1 MSKKLFFSMLAGTA
15 LVLFLAGCGDKENE
29 EPKIALKSINVSPAG
44 EVALI
49 IGETQPLTATAEPE
63 NASDVNFQWTSAS
76 TAIATVS
83 GSGLVTAVGEGTTT
97 VTVTSG
103 SVKTDIPVTV
113 TAAAPDLIS
122 FTVTPAQF
130 NLKAGD
136 EPVQLEVQKTPA
148 NAGGSFTYQSG
159 NTGVVTVSETGLV
172 TVVGSGLTT
181 VTVTSGDL
189 PPVTVPVGVA
199 SQIVP
204 VSFDWGES
212 ISADEGN
219 GFFTITVTDPPA
231 DPKFFTTGLG
241 EALTGTSAKVIFEC
255 ITNGTTNEYG
265 PFDPERYEQAVADGD
280 DYQWADWGQ
289 MFFYLAGWAAQPG
302 MTDFIYIPKCD
313 DWTEIAVD
321 VPSEAFAGG
330 FGSAGDFFR
339 FDPVGRGGNW
349 NNYAIAGYEITIR
362 NLRIVVY

>member
-1 MSKKLFFSMLAGTA
+1 MSKKLFFSMLAGTV

-49 IGETQPLTATAEPE
+49 IGETQQLTATAEPE
-63 NASDVNFQWTSAS
+63 NASDVNFQWTSANA
-76 TAIATVS
+76 AIATVS
-83 GSGLVTAVGEGTTT
+83 SGLVTAVGEGTTT

-113 TAAAPDLIS
+113 TAAAPDLVS
-122 FTVTPAQF
+122 FTVTPAQL

-136 EPVQLEVQKTPA
+136 EPVQLEVQKTPV
-148 NAGGSFTYQSG
+148 NAGGSFTYESG
-159 NTGVVTVSETGLV
+159 NTGIVTVSATGLV
-172 TVVGSGLTT
+172 TIVGSGLTT

-204 VSFDWGES
+204 IGYDWGEA
-212 ISADEGN
+212 ISVDEGN
-219 GFFTITVTDPPA
+219 GFFMVTITEPPN
-231 DPKFFTTGLG
+231 DPKFFTTGLS

-255 ITNGTTNEYG
+255 ITNRATN
-265 PFDPERYEQAVADGD
+265 ATADD
-280 DYQWADWGQ
+280 TDTPQ
-289 MFFYLAGWAAQPG
+289 MFFYLAGFADMVGTVYMDP
-302 MTDFIYIPKCD
+302 IPKCD

-321 VPSEAFAGG
+321 IPSETFPGR
-330 FGSAGDFFR
+330 FGAAGDFLR
-339 FDPVGRGGNW
+339 FDPVGCGGYY
-349 NNYAIAGYEITIR
+349 NNYVIVGYEITIR
-362 NLRIVVY
+362 NMRVVVY